1 MTANLS
7 DIAGTIQKEA
17 QEKYSSKNLMEDL
30 GSYNTEVFNEIVEF
44 FKAQNE
50 ERPHLE
56 AFEIYL
62 MIEENLPSDNPSID
76 EIRKTID
83 SLLGID
89 MPA

>member
-1 MTANLS
+1 MTPNLS
-7 DIAGTIQKEA
+7 EIAGTIQKEA
-17 QEKYSSKNLMEDL
+17 QEKYASQNLIEDL
-30 GSYNTEVFNEIVEF
+30 EGYNPEVFSEIVEF

-50 ERPHLE
+50 TRPHLE

-62 MIEENLPSDNPSID
+62 MIEENLPSDNPSTK

-89 MPA
+89 TLA

>member
-7 DIAGTIQKEA
+7 DIADTIQKEA
-17 QEKYSSKNLMEDL
+17 QEKYASQNLMGNLE
-30 GSYNTEVFNEIVEF
+30 GYNPEVFTELVEF

-50 ERPHLE
+50 EHPHLE

-62 MIEENLPSDNPSID
+62 MIEENLPSDNPSTQ

-83 SLLGID
+83 NLLGID
-89 MPA
+89 MAA